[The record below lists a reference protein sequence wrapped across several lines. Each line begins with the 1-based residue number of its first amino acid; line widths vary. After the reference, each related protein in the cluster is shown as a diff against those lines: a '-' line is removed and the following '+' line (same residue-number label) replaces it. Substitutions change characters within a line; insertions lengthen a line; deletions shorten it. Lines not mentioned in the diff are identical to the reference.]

1 MRYSF
6 LIFLFVLF
14 VGCASDNNL
23 DNFEDDN
30 THIENPDRGGEDLS
44 DVIRTPVGDGFYIHN
59 PEIYEGYHVSY
70 IFDAPQ
76 RKYVDGHL
84 RLFKVYHDA
93 TSFNNYQEVAFE
105 ATLTFK
111 WNGSKWNRDVKL
123 ILQFYDYSKIVKYSY
138 PITLSKGEVEK
149 ERVFTIIFN
158 E

>member
-14 VGCASDNNL
+14 VGCASDNDL

-30 THIENPDRGGEDLS
+30 THIENPDIGNEDS
-44 DVIRTPVGDGFYIHN
+44 TDVIRTPVGNGFYIHN
-59 PEIYEGYHVSY
+59 PEIYEGYLVYY

-76 RKYVDGHL
+76 RKYVNGYL
-84 RLFKVYHDA
+84 PLSTVYYN
-93 TSFNNYQEVAFE
+93 SIRFNNYQEVAFE

-123 ILQFYDYSKIVKYSY
+123 ILQFYDDSNTVKYSY

-149 ERVFTIIFN
+149 ERVFTIIVD